1 MATPPAQSLEKAL
14 HLLRIAV
21 ADEGNSALS
30 DLAATA
36 GLPASTAHRFA
47 LSLQRA
53 GFLLRDPGGRYW
65 PGPILL
71 GMQDRISH
79 GQVLARICRPI
90 LRRLADASRQTAH
103 LGILQDDMV
112 TYLVK
117 ECAAQQPIFTREGMQ
132 LEAYCSAI
140 GRVLLAFLPAAARD
154 AYMTGGAFVALTART
169 LTAPHALRAE
179 LDRVSRAGFA
189 VEQAEV
195 SDEICCI
202 AAPVRSP
209 DGVVR
214 AAISVACPTAIF
226 GPAYRKATVKLLL
239 AAAQEIGARAYVGK
253 PKKGLLF

>member
-21 ADEGNSALS
+21 ADEGNSALA
-30 DLAATA
+30 DLASAA

-53 GFLLRDPGGRYW
+53 GFLLRDPYGRYW

-79 GQVLARICRPI
+79 GQLLARICRPV
-90 LRRLADASRQTAH
+90 LRRLAEASGQTAH

-112 TYLVK
+112 TYVVK

-140 GRVLLAFLPAAARD
+140 GRVLLAFLPPAARD
-154 AYMTGGAFVALTART
+154 AYMTSGAFVALTART
-169 LTAPHALRAE
+169 LTAPDALRAE
-179 LDRVSRAGFA
+179 LDHVCATGHA
-189 VEQAEV
+189 VEQAET
-195 SDEICCI
+195 SDDICCI
-202 AAPVRSP
+202 AVPIRSP
-209 DGVVR
+209 DGMVR
-214 AAISVACPTAIF
+214 AAISLACPSIMF
-226 GPAYRKATVKLLL
+226 VPAYRTATLRLLL
-239 AAAQEIGARAYVGK
+239 AAANVIAHRAYVGK
-253 PKKGLLF
+253 R